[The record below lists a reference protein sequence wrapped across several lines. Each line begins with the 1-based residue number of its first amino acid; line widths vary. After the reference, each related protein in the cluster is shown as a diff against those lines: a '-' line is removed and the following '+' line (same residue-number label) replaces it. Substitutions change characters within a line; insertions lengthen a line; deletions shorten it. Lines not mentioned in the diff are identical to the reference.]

1 MFIHSKSSVESPLL
15 SRRELEVM
23 KRISWGE
30 SIKEMANKM
39 DITESTVKQYIKTA
53 IRKLGAR
60 NRTHA
65 IGELFRMGV
74 IS

>member
-1 MFIHSKSSVESPLL
+1 
-15 SRRELEVM
+15 
-23 KRISWGE
+23 
-30 SIKEMANKM
+30 MANKM